1 MPVFISYSHEDEGFV
16 DKLAVHLTLSKV
28 HVWVDR
34 WELHVGDSIIAK
46 IQQVIQEASALIVV
60 LSHASVQSEWCK
72 KELSAGLVRELEEK
86 RVVVLPLLLEDCQV
100 PMFLRDKFYADFR
113 TNYDAGLRQV
123 LEAVAKVTSDTLGR
137 VEEPQWHTDW
147 VMDWGDTDG
156 NAWLRLT
163 FVIQGEARP
172 YCVLAEVHILCND
185 IATARY
191 KQYAD
196 IGLEPFG
203 RLILLESLCSMKKFA
218 ECEVVL
224 TDNFPQTRKMVAYDS
239 KTRAQLNVAI
249 TCRRLGE
256 DTGRD
261 ILLHL
266 GHHVCGGI
274 DQMLRRGRPLT
285 PEERRKL
292 AQIIQSRS
300 QKVDS

>member
-1 MPVFISYSHEDEGFV
+1 MPVFISYSHENRDFV

-86 RVVVLPLLLEDCQV
+86 RVVVLPLLLEDCQI
-100 PMFLRDKFYADFR
+100 PMFLRDKLYADFR

-147 VMDWGDTDG
+147 VLDWGDTDG
-156 NAWLRLT
+156 NVWLRLT

-172 YCVLAEVHILCND
+172 YSVLAEVHILCND

-196 IGLEPFG
+196 VGLEPFG
-203 RLILLESLCSMKKFA
+203 RLILLESLRSMKEFA

-224 TDNFPQTRKMVAYDS
+224 PDNFPQTRKIVSHDS
-239 KTRAQLNVAI
+239 KTKSQLNVTI

-266 GHHVCGGI
+266 G
-274 DQMLRRGRPLT
+274 RYN
-285 PEERRKL
+285 RKVW
-292 AQIIQSRS
+292 
-300 QKVDS
+300 K

>member
-1 MPVFISYSHEDEGFV
+1 MPVFISYSHENRDFV

-86 RVVVLPLLLEDCQV
+86 RVVVLPLLLEDCQI
-100 PMFLRDKFYADFR
+100 PMFLRDKLYADFR

-123 LEAVAKVTSDTLGR
+123 LEAVAKGTSDTLGR

-147 VMDWGDTDG
+147 VMDWSDTDG
-156 NAWLRLT
+156 NVWLRLT

-172 YCVLAEVHILCND
+172 YSALAEVHILCND

-191 KQYAD
+191 TQYAD
-196 IGLEPFG
+196 VGLEPFG
-203 RLILLESLCSMKKFA
+203 RLILLESLRSMKEFA

-224 TDNFPQTRKMVAYDS
+224 RDNFPKTRKIVANAA
-239 KTRAQLNVAI
+239 KTKSNLNVTI
-249 TCRRLGE
+249 
-256 DTGRD
+256 
-261 ILLHL
+261 
-266 GHHVCGGI
+266 
-274 DQMLRRGRPLT
+274 P
-285 PEERRKL
+285 
-292 AQIIQSRS
+292 S
-300 QKVDS
+300 